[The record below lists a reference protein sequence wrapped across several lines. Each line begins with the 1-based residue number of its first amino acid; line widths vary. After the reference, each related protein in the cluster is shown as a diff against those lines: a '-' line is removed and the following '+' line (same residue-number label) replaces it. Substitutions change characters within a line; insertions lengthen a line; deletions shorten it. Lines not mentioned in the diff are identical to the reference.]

1 MGTTG
6 HIRCSEFFVSHGSV
20 LSKFYCICV
29 YMWLLSEFIIVIN
42 CGVRLSYYILQVAVK
57 ILNRKKLKSKD
68 ADGAT
73 KIRRE
78 ILNMKLFRHPHIIKV
93 GLMFVWLVFG

>member
-1 MGTTG
+1 MIMMVIGVIVSLKN
-6 HIRCSEFFVSHGSV
+6 HISFTDF
-20 LSKFYCICV
+20 
-29 YMWLLSEFIIVIN
+29 
-42 CGVRLSYYILQVAVK
+42 QVAVK
-57 ILNRKKLKSKD
+57 ILNRQKLKSKD

-93 GLMFVWLVFG
+93 KLICMKN

>member
-1 MGTTG
+1 MMMMVIGVIVSLKN
-6 HIRCSEFFVSHGSV
+6 HIAFTD
-20 LSKFYCICV
+20 I
-29 YMWLLSEFIIVIN
+29 
-42 CGVRLSYYILQVAVK
+42 QVAVK
-57 ILNRKKLKSKD
+57 ILNRQKLKSKD

-93 GLMFVWLVFG
+93 KLICMKN

>member
-1 MGTTG
+1 MLYEYVCMCVWGGGRGVWMGVG
-6 HIRCSEFFVSHGSV
+6 CPCPPVRND
-20 LSKFYCICV
+20 
-29 YMWLLSEFIIVIN
+29 IVTPRHLFN
-42 CGVRLSYYILQVAVK
+42 LQVAVK
-57 ILNRKKLKSKD
+57 ILNRQKLKSKD

-93 GLMFVWLVFG
+93 KLICMKN

>member
-1 MGTTG
+1 MMMMVIGVIVSLKN
-6 HIRCSEFFVSHGSV
+6 HISFTD
-20 LSKFYCICV
+20 I
-29 YMWLLSEFIIVIN
+29 
-42 CGVRLSYYILQVAVK
+42 QVAVK
-57 ILNRKKLKSKD
+57 ILNRQKLKSKD

-93 GLMFVWLVFG
+93 KLICMKN

>member
-1 MGTTG
+1 MMMMVIGVIVSLKN
-6 HIRCSEFFVSHGSV
+6 HISFPD
-20 LSKFYCICV
+20 I
-29 YMWLLSEFIIVIN
+29 
-42 CGVRLSYYILQVAVK
+42 QVAVK
-57 ILNRKKLKSKD
+57 ILNRQKLKSKD

-93 GLMFVWLVFG
+93 KLICMKN

>member
-1 MGTTG
+1 MMMMMVIGVIVSLKN
-6 HIRCSEFFVSHGSV
+6 HISFTD
-20 LSKFYCICV
+20 I
-29 YMWLLSEFIIVIN
+29 
-42 CGVRLSYYILQVAVK
+42 QVAVK
-57 ILNRKKLKSKD
+57 ILNRQKLKSKD

-93 GLMFVWLVFG
+93 KLICMKN